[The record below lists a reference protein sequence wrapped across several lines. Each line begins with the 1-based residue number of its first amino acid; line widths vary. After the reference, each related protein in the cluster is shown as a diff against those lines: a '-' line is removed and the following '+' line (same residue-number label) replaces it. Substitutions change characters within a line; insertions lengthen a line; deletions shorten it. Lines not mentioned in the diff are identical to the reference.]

1 MKLTIETRYNLDD
14 KVIAYFKG
22 EGFRKCK
29 ILDIITPEFSAIY
42 SAAKVQYKCRT
53 MESGDDI
60 PTTQYF
66 EECELFTPD
75 ELQKKINIMIENW

>member
-22 EGFRKCK
+22 DGFRKCR
-29 ILDIITPEFSAIY
+29 ILDIIIAEFSAIS

-75 ELQKKINIMIENW
+75 ELQNKINIIIENW